1 MAKISNT
8 SAYPNITPEASDFLI
23 LTDTSSSNA
32 TKTVTVQALADFID
46 GQVTLQEVLDAGNTA
61 TQSINLTGNIAL
73 SGDLTG
79 SGNITRTGNLALTG
93 DLTGSGNITRTGNV
107 NVTGD
112 ISLVGNTSDVVL
124 DGGLYTSSGVND
136 TKVAAPVGRV
146 VILEPSGSSSNVSV
160 SAANGTIV
168 EGVADFKSEIKLNAV
183 SGSTGQV
190 PSSAGP
196 GSPLVWRNVSSLLS
210 LTATNIFI
218 GDASGNA
225 VASDFVLVDPA
236 AVVPNPKVTLGKV
249 GGTNYTL
256 QLGAYRADVTHPFGD
271 NNLSYGANALLKSA
285 ATGTHNTALGLASSE
300 EILAGLRN
308 TTLGFESGKNIQNN
322 NDNTLI
328 GYQAGKGGGVG
339 LVGSNN
345 VVIGSGALATGNV
358 SDSVVIGKGASSS
371 DTAVAIGQG
380 SNADEACIALGR
392 QAAATI
398 KIAGNPMLAISSAVA
413 TAMKTNY
420 IFPTNTAALAAG
432 LVAGDI
438 YVVGTSPLPAGNA
451 AQLGVVY

>member
-46 GQVTLQEVLDAGNTA
+46 GEVTLQEVLDAGNTA

-73 SGDLTG
+73 S
-79 SGNITRTGNLALTG
+79 G

-124 DGGLYTSSGVND
+124 DGGLYTSSGAND

-371 DTAVAIGQG
+371 
-380 SNADEACIALGR
+380 ACIALGR